1 MDQLHHGCCCHCH
14 LDRPAVKLVR
24 QPESRRL
31 WLRPYQF
38 SSWKRP
44 DCHFRTGWF
53 LSWVDSPSPLYH
65 LCPRVPGG
73 ERCQDDIPPTLF
85 TGYHPS
91 ELFPLSKNEVRAG
104 WLLEV
109 PGQLQD
115 ELGRGH
121 ADYPQRWVCQHPL
134 AVVWNYFPP
143 SSVSKV
149 GTILKKSADWSDTN
163 YLGKVSVTWL
173 YCFKPQIF

>member
-1 MDQLHHGCCCHCH
+1 MDQLYHGCCCHCH
-14 LDRPAVKLVR
+14 LDRPAVKLSR

-38 SSWKRP
+38 SSWKGP

-53 LSWVDSPSPLYH
+53 LSWVDSPSPHYH
-65 LCPRVPGG
+65 LCPRVSGG

-104 WLLEV
+104 WLFEV

-115 ELGRGH
+115 ELGR
-121 ADYPQRWVCQHPL
+121 AMQTIPEDEFANTLWRLYEIIFPLPPYQRW
-134 AVVWNYFPP
+134 ARFW
-143 SSVSKV
+143 
-149 GTILKKSADWSDTN
+149 KKSADWSDTN
-163 YLGKVSVTWL
+163 TLL
-173 YCFKPQIF
+173 R